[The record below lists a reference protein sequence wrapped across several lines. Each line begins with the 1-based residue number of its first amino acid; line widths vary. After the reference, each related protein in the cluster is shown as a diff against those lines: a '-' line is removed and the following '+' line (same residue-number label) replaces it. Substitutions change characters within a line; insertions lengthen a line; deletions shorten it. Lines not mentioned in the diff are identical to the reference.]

1 MTALIG
7 KTAAQFARAL
17 KNIISQA
24 NREFNQEG
32 PPNPKVIQKLKKNY
46 SETKGNFKKI
56 NQQELR
62 SLSGS
67 KKPKN
72 KRTESEIKA
81 LEEERKELE
90 ANEYAFPITR
100 TQDKKPVMDRAGKS
114 SRLIGAGEGSHTK
127 GTTPFRDDVLED
139 SKKASEGTDTGKGEY
154 SDKARELRIRG
165 DKSVRFKFNV
175 RKELKRIQAQA
186 NAEINKE
193 GPTDPKV
200 IQKLRRKYGELKT
213 KYFTK
218 DDRTIEAFE
227 GKVKKAGQE
236 SLRTSKRKVKI
247 PRGTKN
253 YIPRHKEV
261 KDLLEKTRKKS
272 VRIGKKKPKVPEGE
286 ATFKKP
292 EPSKNKKVRSLL
304 KEGRKQSVRI
314 AKRKAGD
321 NKFVSPAEINR
332 LVTQAN
338 DLKTTIANTDVSQ
351 RINRVYKIK
360 LDKITN
366 KVKEIKKSEP
376 YYFPKSS
383 KPPKKR
389 NPTDKDFAH
398 VEKTSRQLAKLR
410 KEFAAIEKDFKEALD
425 SKAKLVKKQ
434 AGMKNTVYG
443 PRTTNKKNLAP
454 GTYTD
459 DKGRKKVRD
468 RRRLRKGEEVIEQ
481 KKGRVLKTAKNT
493 DGPTKLNAARL
504 RKSSSS
510 EGKDLNFL
518 ALIQNKNKIEEILSD
533 PDFAQQERK
542 INQLQKLAGRFTK
555 GQRSEMM
562 RGGTGSPPQVGRK
575 KSVSDEKTTNRSFA
589 DKDEY
594 EDAPDP
600 RGTPEQV
607 ALKRKRPKRNRSQI
621 IKNAQN
627 APVAIQNLLVRQGI
641 IKRSELKSSYVPK
654 KTKTKPYKPKKP
666 EVRKGKP
673 RVVNGKTVETTQYRK
688 KGGKVLKAKP
698 KRKVT
703 IIKAVKPKRKVTTV
717 KRKTTAPRKRAAL
730 RGYGK
735 ALRGF

>member
-1 MTALIG
+1 MSAIVG

-72 KRTESEIKA
+72 KRTELEIKA

-90 ANEYAFPITR
+90 ANEYAFPITQ
-100 TQDKKPVMDRAGKS
+100 TQDKKPVMDRAGKP
-114 SRLIGAGEGSHTK
+114 SRLIGAGEGSHSK
-127 GTTPFRDDVLED
+127 GTTPFQDDVLED

-200 IQKLRRKYGELKT
+200 IQKLRRKHGELKT

-218 DDRTIEAFE
+218 SDRAIEAFKGE
-227 GKVKKAGQE
+227 IK
-236 SLRTSKRKVKI
+236 
-247 PRGTKN
+247 
-253 YIPRHKEV
+253 
-261 KDLLEKTRKKS
+261 
-272 VRIGKKKPKVPEGE
+272 KVPEGK
-286 ATFKKP
+286 ATFKRGSSL
-292 EPSKNKKVRSLL
+292 SKNQKAAKNAVE
-304 KEGRKQSVRI
+304 EGRKQSVRI

-338 DLKTTIANTDVSQ
+338 DLKTTIANADVSQ

-360 LDKITN
+360 LDNITN
-366 KVKEIKKSEP
+366 KIKEIKKSEP

-410 KEFAAIEKDFKEALD
+410 KKFAAIEEDFKEALD
-425 SKAKLVKKQ
+425 NKKKLVKKQ

-454 GTYTD
+454 GTLTD

-510 EGKDLNFL
+510 KGKDLNFL

-533 PDFAQQERK
+533 PDFSKQERK
-542 INQLQKLAGRFTK
+542 TKQLEKLAGRFTK

-562 RGGTGSPPQVGRK
+562 RGSTGSPPQVGRK
-575 KSVSDEKTTNRSFA
+575 KSVPDEKTTNRSFA

-594 EDAPDP
+594 KNAPDS
-600 RGTPEQV
+600 RGTPEQI
-607 ALKRKRPKRNRSQI
+607 ALKFKRPKRSRSQI

-654 KTKTKPYKPKKP
+654 KTKAKPYKPKKP

-703 IIKAVKPKRKVTTV
+703 VIKAVKPKRKVTTV

>member
-1 MTALIG
+1 MSAIVG

-17 KNIISQA
+17 KNIISQV
-24 NREFNQEG
+24 NREFSKEG
-32 PPNPKVIQKLKKNY
+32 PPNQKVIQKLKENY
-46 SETKGNFKKI
+46 DKTKGNFKKI

-72 KRTESEIKA
+72 KRTELEIKA

-90 ANEYAFPITR
+90 ANEYAFPITQ
-100 TQDKKPVMDRAGKS
+100 TQDKKPVMDRAGKP
-114 SRLIGAGEGSHTK
+114 SRLIGAGEGSHSK
-127 GTTPFRDDVLED
+127 GTTPFQDDVLED

-218 DDRTIEAFE
+218 SDRAIEAFKGE
-227 GKVKKAGQE
+227 IK
-236 SLRTSKRKVKI
+236 
-247 PRGTKN
+247 
-253 YIPRHKEV
+253 
-261 KDLLEKTRKKS
+261 
-272 VRIGKKKPKVPEGE
+272 KVPEGK
-286 ATFKKP
+286 ATFKRGSSL
-292 EPSKNKKVRSLL
+292 SKNQKAAKNAVE
-304 KEGRKQSVRI
+304 EGRKQSVRI

-338 DLKTTIANTDVSQ
+338 DLKTTIANADVSQ

-360 LDKITN
+360 LDNITN
-366 KVKEIKKSEP
+366 KIKEIKKSEP

-410 KEFAAIEKDFKEALD
+410 KKFAAIEEDFKEALD
-425 SKAKLVKKQ
+425 NKKKLVKKQ

-454 GTYTD
+454 GTLTD

-510 EGKDLNFL
+510 KGKDLNFL

-533 PDFAQQERK
+533 PDFSKQERK
-542 INQLQKLAGRFTK
+542 TKQLEKLAGRFTK

-562 RGGTGSPPQVGRK
+562 RGSTGSPPQVGRK
-575 KSVSDEKTTNRSFA
+575 KSVPDEKTTNRSFA

-594 EDAPDP
+594 KNAPDS
-600 RGTPEQV
+600 RGTPEQI
-607 ALKRKRPKRNRSQI
+607 ALKFKRPKRSRSQI

-641 IKRSELKSSYVPK
+641 IKRSELKSSYLPT
-654 KTKTKPYKPKKP
+654 KTKKTKPYKPKKP

-703 IIKAVKPKRKVTTV
+703 TI

>member
-1 MTALIG
+1 MSALIG

-24 NREFNQEG
+24 DREFNKEG
-32 PPNPKVIQKLKKNY
+32 PPNQKVIQKLRKNY

-90 ANEYAFPITR
+90 ANEYAFPIR
-100 TQDKKPVMDRAGKS
+100 PAQDKKPVMDRGGVP
-114 SRLIGAGEGSHTK
+114 SRLIGAGEGSYSK

-139 SKKASEGTDTGKGEY
+139 SKKVGEGTDTGKGEH

-165 DKSVRFKFNV
+165 DKSVRFKTG
-175 RKELKRIQAQA
+175 RSKR
-186 NAEINKE
+186 
-193 GPTDPKV
+193 
-200 IQKLRRKYGELKT
+200 
-213 KYFTK
+213 
-218 DDRTIEAFE
+218 DDKAIKAFK
-227 GKVKKAGQE
+227 GKVK
-236 SLRTSKRKVKI
+236 
-247 PRGTKN
+247 
-253 YIPRHKEV
+253 
-261 KDLLEKTRKKS
+261 
-272 VRIGKKKPKVPEGE
+272 KVPEGE
-286 ATFKKP
+286 ATFKRGSSS
-292 EPSKNKKVRSLL
+292 SKNQRAAKDAVEQARQ
-304 KEGRKQSVRI
+304 QSVRI
-314 AKRKAGD
+314 GKRKVGD
-321 NKFVSPAEINR
+321 NKFVSPAEINK
-332 LVTQAN
+332 LVKQAN
-338 DLKTTIANTDVSQ
+338 DLKTTIANADVSQ
-351 RINRVYKIK
+351 RIDRVYKIK

-383 KPPKKR
+383 KPPEKR

-410 KEFAAIEKDFKEALD
+410 KEFAAIKKDFKEALD
-425 SKAKLVKKQ
+425 NKKKLVKKQ

-443 PRTTNKKNLAP
+443 PRTTNKKKLAP
-454 GTYTD
+454 GTFTD

-481 KKGRVLKTAKNT
+481 KKGRVLKTAKDT

-510 EGKDLNFL
+510 KGKDLNFL
-518 ALIQNKNKIEEILSD
+518 ALIKNKNKIEEILSD

-654 KTKTKPYKPKKP
+654 NTKAKPYKPKKP

-717 KRKTTAPRKRAAL
+717 KRTTTAPRKRAAL

>member
-1 MTALIG
+1 MAAIIG
-7 KTAAQFARAL
+7 KTAAQFARVL

-24 NREFNQEG
+24 DKELHKG
-32 PPNPKVIQKLKKNY
+32 PPDPKVIQKLKEDYGK
-46 SETKGNFKKI
+46 TKVKLK
-56 NQQELR
+56 EVAPVD
-62 SLSGS
+62 SGLT
-67 KKPKN
+67 KLPN
-72 KRTESEIKA
+72 KRTAKENEAIKIYREA
-81 LEEERKELE
+81 LK
-90 ANEYAFPITR
+90 NEQKLTEDL
-100 TQDKKPVMDRAGKS
+100 TVNQDKKPVMDRADKPS
-114 SRLIGAGEGSHTK
+114 LSIGAGEGSYSK

-139 SKKASEGTDTGKGEY
+139 SKKVSEGTDTGKGEY

-218 DDRTIEAFE
+218 DDRAIEAFE
-227 GKVKKAGQE
+227 GKVKKAGKE

-261 KDLLEKTRKKS
+261 KDSLEKTRKKS
-272 VRIGKKKPKVPEGE
+272 VRIGKRKPKVPEGE

-292 EPSKNKKVRSLL
+292 ELSKNKKVRSLL
-304 KEGRKQSVRI
+304 KEGRKQSVLI

-338 DLKTTIANTDVSQ
+338 NLKTTIANTDVNQ
-351 RINRVYKIK
+351 RINRVYKTK
-360 LDKITN
+360 LDNITN
-366 KVKEIKKSEP
+366 KVKEIKESEP

-389 NPTDKDFAH
+389 KPTDKDFAH

-443 PRTTNKKNLAP
+443 PPKTDKKNIAF

-481 KKGRVLKTAKNT
+481 KKGRVLKTAKDT

-510 EGKDLNFL
+510 KGKDLNFL
-518 ALIQNKNKIEEILSD
+518 ALIKNKNKIEEILSD

-654 KTKTKPYKPKKP
+654 NTKAKPYKPKKP

-717 KRKTTAPRKRAAL
+717 KRTTTAPRKRAAL